1 MLKFY
6 GDHMADKELP
16 TGENEQKKSSKKPL
30 VIGLILLLL
39 GGGGGFAAVKTG
51 LVFAEPSEH
60 PETEQVEIDA
70 LPNVDFVPLEPLLI
84 SLGGP
89 GKSKHLRFTAQ
100 IEVEPK
106 SVSDVTRLVPRIVD
120 VLNSYLRAVDVAE
133 LESQSSLIKLRAQML
148 RRIQMVTGEGH
159 VRDLLIME
167 FVLN

>member
-1 MLKFY
+1 
-6 GDHMADKELP
+6 MADKEQP
-16 TGENEQKKSSKKPL
+16 TGENEQKKSSKKPM
-30 VIGLILLLL
+30 VIGLVLLLL

-51 LVFAEPSEH
+51 MIFGQPSDDPEIEH
-60 PETEQVEIDA
+60 VEIDA
-70 LPNVDFVPLEPLLI
+70 LPNVEFVPLDPLLI

-89 GKSKHLRFTAQ
+89 GRSKHLRFTAQ

-106 SVSDVTRLVPRIVD
+106 SVADVTRLVPRIVD
-120 VLNSYLRAVDVAE
+120 VLNSYLRAVDITE
-133 LESQSSLIKLRAQML
+133 LESPSSLIKLRAQML